1 MKDLTHLGPLYHDY
15 SIFGASSIQLPGNFS
30 LNQKSK
36 APILSAYIQYAIAKS
51 KRTTSSYVSFCEM
64 FCADGYYTM
73 LARHFGATSSTGID
87 NGRDDYFYK
96 AESIRNIL
104 GLDNVSFIKMDSND
118 IDTLIPVDI
127 IANIGGLY
135 HVSNPMEILFKSY
148 KMAIDYLI
156 VQSVVS
162 MANTDYN
169 YYEQPAPGWDW
180 GNRYNR
186 YSFDSMICKM
196 FRGKIVDSHFNE
208 LEGNDRLEDRGS
220 VYYLIKV

>member
-1 MKDLTHLGPLYHDY
+1 MKDLTSLGPLYHEY
-15 SIFGASSIQLPGNFS
+15 SIFGATSIQLPGNFV

-36 APILSAYIQYAIAKS
+36 APIITAYIQYAIAKS
-51 KRTTSSYVSFCEM
+51 KSKTSDTISFCEL
-64 FCADGYYTM
+64 FCADGYYAL
-73 LARHFGATSSTGID
+73 LARHLGASISVGID
-87 NGRDDYFYK
+87 IGKDDYFQK

-104 GLDNVSFIKMDSND
+104 NIDNVSFIKMDVND
-118 IDTLIPVDI
+118 IDTLIPLDI
-127 IANIGGLY
+127 VANIGGLY
-135 HVSNPMEILFKSY
+135 HVSNPEDVLFKSY
-148 KMAIDYLI
+148 QLANKYLI

-186 YSFDSMICKM
+186 YSFDSMINRL
-196 FRGKIVDSHFNE
+196 FRGKIIDSYFNE

-220 VYYLIKV
+220 VYYLVEV